1 MGSSFYVSAD
11 QEHVEPWAFTGEQ
24 VKDCIQRHWPDATVS
39 SAFEDFLE
47 IEAEIEPGRRA
58 ELSYNYRYGAFS
70 FEDREPLSAPLTV
83 IYEVLRD
90 LAPDVPVVRWID
102 YDAELT
108 RMNLH
113 DGLQG
118 FIRGFA

>member
-11 QEHVEPWAFTGEQ
+11 QEHVGPWTFTGEQ
-24 VKDCIQRHWPDATVS
+24 VKESVRRHWPDAIVS
-39 SAFEDFLE
+39 SAFDDFLE
-47 IEAEIEPGRRA
+47 IEAEIAPGRRA
-58 ELSYNYRYGAFS
+58 ELSFNHRRRAFS
-70 FEDREPLSAPLTV
+70 FQDREPLSAPLTV

-90 LAPDVPVVRWID
+90 LAPEMAVVRWID

-108 RMNLH
+108 RMNLN

-118 FIRGFA
+118 FTRGLA